1 MGRWSF
7 VDAVLGPLRGR
18 QDPPALIVVGLGNPG
33 PDYADTRH
41 NVGFWFLDM
50 LATKHSIEFSRK
62 NRAAL
67 VGEGEMDGRRIV
79 LAKPRTFVNS
89 SGEAAR
95 YLLAR
100 FRTTPER
107 LLLVYDDIDLPPGKM
122 RLRPSGS
129 PGSHNGARS
138 VTDSLGSRDFPRLRI
153 GVGKPEEG
161 GDQVA
166 YVLGKPAEDEKQELE
181 AALGQAAEALKV
193 MLSDGVT
200 EAMNRFN

>member
-7 VDAVLGPLRGR
+7 VDAVLDPLRRR
-18 QDPPALIVVGLGNPG
+18 QEPPAVIVVGLGNPG
-33 PDYADTRH
+33 PDYTDTRH
-41 NVGFWFLDM
+41 NVGFWFVDIM
-50 LATKHSIEFSRK
+50 AAAHDVEFSRK
-62 NRAAL
+62 HRSVL
-67 VGEGEMDGRRIV
+67 MGECEIDGYRVV
-79 LAKPRTFVNS
+79 LAKPRTYVNN

-100 FRTTPER
+100 FRATPER
-107 LLLVYDDIDLPPGKM
+107 LLLVYDDIDLPAGKI

-138 VTDSLGSRDFPRLRI
+138 VTDSLGSKEFPRLRV
-153 GVGKPEEG
+153 GVGKPEDG

-166 YVLGKPAEDEKQELE
+166 YVLGRPDEDEKQELE
-181 AALGQAAEALKV
+181 GALGRAAEALKV

-200 EAMNRFN
+200 EAMNQFN